1 MKNEL
6 ILHLCLLASY
16 FSAYPVVGKAEAK
29 RTVSVFALY
38 LVIVENQLVQNVP
51 GFLLILILPI
61 LIIAILVTAV
71 ILGKNTGSNSTRI

>member
-1 MKNEL
+1 M
-6 ILHLCLLASY
+6 LASY

-29 RTVSVFALY
+29 RTVPVFALC
-38 LVIVENQLVQNVP
+38 LVIVENRLVQNVP

-61 LIIAILVTAV
+61 LIIVIPVTAV

>member
-1 MKNEL
+1 M
-6 ILHLCLLASY
+6 LASY

-29 RTVSVFALY
+29 RTVPVFALY

-61 LIIAILVTAV
+61 LIIAILVTAM

>member
-1 MKNEL
+1 
-6 ILHLCLLASY
+6 LLASY

-29 RTVSVFALY
+29 RTVPVFALC
-38 LVIVENQLVQNVP
+38 LVIVENRLVQNVP

-61 LIIAILVTAV
+61 LIIVIPVTAV

>member
-1 MKNEL
+1 MKNEP

-29 RTVSVFALY
+29 RTVPVFALC

-61 LIIAILVTAV
+61 LIIVILVTAV

>member
-1 MKNEL
+1 M
-6 ILHLCLLASY
+6 LASC

-29 RTVSVFALY
+29 RTVPVFALY

-61 LIIAILVTAV
+61 LIIVILVTAV